1 MRRLNPRKRPN
12 YGPTVLSYTTDS
24 RALTLPGVV
33 VHRIRGQVA
42 VLGTTDCQIAMSEV
56 AATKTFPVNLGR
68 SLPGRTSPYPDAP
81 GRWVAR
87 YPERQVSGGFLD
99 IPVDTVVGS
108 PRPELLTR
116 RLLNAGNHRRAASG
130 SGELKGQAFLLAS
143 DCAYATRF
151 RPANFARYSAL
162 SAS

>member
-87 YPERQVSGGFLD
+87 YPERQVSGRNPSYSDLLYETSLTG
-99 IPVDTVVGS
+99 GS
-108 PRPELLTR
+108 RPEFVIRYTS
-116 RLLNAGNHRRAASG
+116 GNG
-130 SGELKGQAFLLAS
+130 KNVL
-143 DCAYATRF
+143 
-151 RPANFARYSAL
+151 L
-162 SAS
+162 SAIH